1 MHIVKSHQL
10 LSQVW
15 LTNSH
20 DTRIEPFCLFS
31 VPAIK
36 FIAIQHFKQTI
47 DFFVGEL
54 THWNFYFT
62 KSPCLLVHIAQ
73 GNRHKTV
80 NLDGYN
86 YAYQVKLV
94 TDAMAE
100 VGFFD

>member
-1 MHIVKSHQL
+1 MTMNKEIAEIANGITQNFLDPNLPIIVFVADLMHTMGWKPEHWVEQRP
-10 LSQVW
+10 
-15 LTNSH
+15 NG
-20 DTRIEPFCLFS
+20 
-31 VPAIK
+31 AI
-36 FIAIQHFKQTI
+36 
-47 DFFVGEL
+47 D
-54 THWNFYFT
+54 HWNFYFT

-94 TDAMAE
+94 TDAMTE